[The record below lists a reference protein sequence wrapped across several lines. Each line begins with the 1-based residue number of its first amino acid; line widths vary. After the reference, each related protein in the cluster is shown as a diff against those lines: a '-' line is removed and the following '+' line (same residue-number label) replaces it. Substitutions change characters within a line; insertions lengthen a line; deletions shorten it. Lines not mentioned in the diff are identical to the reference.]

1 MATDARNQPS
11 SSHAGPRQEHSGRRW
26 EAGRAAALVVLL
38 LVTALVALGAQA
50 SAYRVPDDREG
61 TAGSPSARGTGHLA
75 YAQKGRQWHAVVNGR
90 DGGTDPGSD
99 TVYREDIAP
108 GGMTGDTSD
117 ITDPSTVLP
126 EPPDDVPQPD
136 PDAGDDDPGSYSGGF
151 GGETVITAARRGNL
165 PETAPLDSFNIVYGL
180 AIAWNSARAD
190 VQQRAA
196 RLVEQQSGG
205 KLYDVDIDLAT
216 AGVSSSLDLTVSPA
230 SKTVSLF
237 YFVPGHRVTA
247 KADVDH
253 VSNPDVTVDFDLGL
267 VVSLSTEGPQDERLR
282 LESAEARVM
291 HPDVSASGDWDYK
304 VGRFINDVTRWVKTW
319 GQARSIEA
327 IVTSRLT
334 GHSEDVGSSFGAPIA
349 AANDAI
355 REVVS
360 DRGSAVAGMT
370 PYYDHEQHR
379 LVLRLD
385 APTLAPDR
393 RARVG

>member
-1 MATDARNQPS
+1 MTIDARNQPS
-11 SSHAGPRQEHSGRRW
+11 SPHDDPPPARSGRR
-26 EAGRAAALVVLL
+26 RAAARSVALVVLL
-38 LVTALVALGAQA
+38 LVTALVAPGAQA
-50 SAYRVPDDREG
+50 SAYRVPDDRDGAE
-61 TAGSPSARGTGHLA
+61 GSPSDRGTGHPA
-75 YAQKGRQWHAVVNGR
+75 YAQKGRQWHAVLSGT

-99 TVYREDIAP
+99 TAFREDIAP
-108 GGMTGDTSD
+108 GGMTRDTTD
-117 ITDPSTVLP
+117 VTDPSTVLP
-126 EPPDDVPQPD
+126 EPPDDVPPPD

-165 PETAPLDSFNIVYGL
+165 PETAPLDSFNVIYGF

-190 VQQRAA
+190 MEQRAA

-205 KLYDVDIDLAT
+205 KLNDVDIDLAT
-216 AGVSSSLDLTVSPA
+216 AGVASSLDLTVSPA

-253 VSNPDVTVDFDLGL
+253 VSNPDVTVGFDLGL
-267 VVSLSTEGPQDERLR
+267 VVNLSTEGPRDEPLR

-291 HPDVSASGDWDYK
+291 HPDVSTSGDLDYK
-304 VGRFINDVTRWVKTW
+304 LGTFINDVSRWVRTL
-319 GQARSIEA
+319 GQARSIES

-349 AANDAI
+349 TVNDAI
-355 REVVS
+355 REVVA
-360 DRGSAVAGMT
+360 DRGSAVGGIT
-370 PYYDHEQHR
+370 PYYDDDQHR

-385 APTLAPDR
+385 APAPSRDR
-393 RARVG
+393 QARVG